1 MDVPQ
6 NPQNPQSPFEKNGK
20 MSNNQVAYPLQLVNP
35 QMIQNNPYSTA
46 NISKKLMQPVSNK
59 FIRTRPGPGGQKITY
74 VDGAYVIDQAN
85 SVFRFDGWSSQ
96 IVHLAED
103 FVCFLFRFCLFRPLS
118 SFIRSLPQPI

>member
-1 MDVPQ
+1 MDQ
-6 NPQNPQSPFEKNGK
+6 NSFEKNGK
-20 MSNNQVAYPLQLVNP
+20 TSNSQIAYPLQLANP

-103 FVCFLFRFCLFRPLS
+103 FVCFLLHLSFFRLLSLDSFLSYPLS
-118 SFIRSLPQPI
+118 TQSI